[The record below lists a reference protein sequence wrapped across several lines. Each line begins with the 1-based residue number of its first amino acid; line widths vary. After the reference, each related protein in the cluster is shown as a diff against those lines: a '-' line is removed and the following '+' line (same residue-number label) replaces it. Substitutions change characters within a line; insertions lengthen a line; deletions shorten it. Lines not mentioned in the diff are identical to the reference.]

1 MKKLIFSALILAGS
15 TGLACPNGTKA
26 LPKTSAIQQ
35 CELSGTYLS
44 STIRLRAGYEYV
56 INGGVF
62 FGEDNS
68 EFSTLVIEPGVTL
81 RGLPGSFISIMRGS
95 KIEAVGT
102 LEQPI
107 RFTSIKESSRKR
119 GEWGGLVINGN
130 APINAC
136 KAGAAVCEA
145 ISEGI
150 KEREVK
156 FGGNISNDNSGTLNY
171 VVVEYA
177 GYPIAQDNE
186 LNGITF
192 NGVGS
197 ETVVEHIQVHM
208 NSDDGIEF
216 FGGTVNA
223 KYVVLTANEDD
234 SLDWDMG
241 WTGKVQFL
249 IIDQGNDKVDNGIE
263 ADNNKSPMNASP
275 RSNPTISNMT
285 MIGSKN
291 SAYGLLLRRGTGAH
305 IVNTVVSGFGKACVD
320 IDDAETFNNGASK
333 SGSDIVSTGLKFES
347 TIFNCAKP
355 FESENG
361 DVYSTQDWLMADS
374 SNAVLDPQL
383 KGWLP
388 SPNSPVFQNTKV
400 LEDYFFEPTD
410 FSGAFGSENWALGWT
425 VNSVN

>member
-1 MKKLIFSALILAGS
+1 MKKIIFSVLILGCSA
-15 TGLACPNGTKA
+15 TLACPSGTTA
-26 LPKTSAIQQ
+26 LPKNSSVQQ

-62 FGEDNS
+62 IGGDKTDS
-68 EFSTLVIEPGVTL
+68 STLVIEPGVTV
-81 RGLPGSFISIMRGS
+81 RGLPGAFISIMRDS
-95 KIEAVGT
+95 KIEAVGS
-102 LEQPI
+102 LEKPI
-107 RFTSIKESSRKR
+107 LFTSLKTTGRKR
-119 GEWGGLVINGN
+119 GEWGGLVLNGN

-136 KAGAAVCEA
+136 KPGASVCEA

-156 FGGNISNDNSGTLNY
+156 FGGNNPKDNSGTLKY

-177 GYPIAQDNE
+177 GYPISQDNE

-197 ETVVEHIQVHM
+197 ETVVENIQVHM
-208 NSDDGIEF
+208 NADDGIEF

-241 WTGKVQFL
+241 WTGKVQYL
-249 IIDQGNDKVDNGIE
+249 LIDQGSDKVDNGIE

-285 MIGSKN
+285 MIGSKD
-291 SAYGLLLRRGTGAH
+291 STYGMLLRRGTGAH
-305 IVNTVVSGFGKACVD
+305 IVNSIVTGFGKACID
-320 IDDAETFNNGASK
+320 IDDAETFTNASA
-333 SGSDIVSTGLKFES
+333 TTAGLKIES
-347 TIFNCAKP
+347 AIFNCAKP
-355 FESENG
+355 FESEAG
-361 DVYSTQDWLMADS
+361 DTFSTQDWFAS
-374 SNAVLDPQL
+374 QAFNAVVDPQL
-383 KGWLP
+383 NGWV
-388 SPNSPVFQNTKV
+388 PNTAGPAFQNATV
-400 LEDYFFEPTD
+400 LDDYFFEPTD
-410 FSGAFGSENWALGWT
+410 FVGAIGTDDWTLGWT
-425 VNSVN
+425 VNTVN